1 MKIYSIISSIEQEL
15 EESPRTKF
23 GGQSRRIVE
32 IERLYDLLGDL
43 KVTIPE
49 DIRRATGVLA
59 EADNRINDAKEQAE
73 EILALCR
80 PRKKA
85 EEPATEQTGED
96 KEDAD
101 GAE

>member
-23 GGQSRRIVE
+23 GGQSRRVVE

-49 DIRRATGVLA
+49 EPQNCVVLGAGKAIQYIDDMENKNYGVLNPLSA
-59 EADNRINDAKEQAE
+59 AY
-73 EILALCR
+73 
-80 PRKKA
+80 
-85 EEPATEQTGED
+85 
-96 KEDAD
+96 
-101 GAE
+101 